1 MEVLTK
7 PARLEHLK
15 EILDFVSA
23 RAREQGLGEKRIL
36 EMELALEES
45 LVNIARYAYPDDA
58 GMVEVRCFPAG
69 RGKIRIEILDSGIPF
84 DVFSGAAP
92 DLDAGVEERPIG
104 GLGIFL
110 IRRLASTAEYRRE
123 GGTNVLSL
131 LF

>member
-69 RGKIRIEILDSGIPF
+69 RGKYSAIRKCELPDS
-84 DVFSGAAP
+84 
-92 DLDAGVEERPIG
+92 
-104 GLGIFL
+104 
-110 IRRLASTAEYRRE
+110 IRLKNS
-123 GGTNVLSL
+123 VK
-131 LF
+131 